1 MALPTEAFDRHMKA
15 IGIITVRWSSVDGA
29 LDDILRARLPAEAE
43 KLQHSNAGRQRF
55 ECFLKLIKGADMLP
69 DEKRALA
76 DAVNLL
82 MGLWKDRNLI
92 AHGQYGIV
100 TGGDGSLSP
109 VWSYIRVPK
118 GNGHP
123 DPLMEPALRTVEH
136 LTQHADDVSAAAK
149 PLRDFLYRRPAA

>member
-1 MALPTEAFDRHMKA
+1 MALPTEALDRHMKA
-15 IGIITVRWSSVDGA
+15 IGIITVRWSSIDGA

-43 KLQHSNAGRQRF
+43 KLRQSNAGMQRF

-69 DEKRALA
+69 YEKRALA
-76 DAVNLL
+76 DAVKLL

-92 AHGQYGIV
+92 ANGQYGIV

-118 GNGHP
+118 GDGHSGR
-123 DPLMEPALRTVEH
+123 LMEPALLTIER
-136 LTQHADDVSAAAK
+136 LTQHADDVSEAAK